1 LWTPASA
8 VIWRVASEV
17 RMSWS
22 IPIGT
27 VRGTVVRLHITFLLF
42 LLWIGFAHYSR
53 GGAPAAVQGVLFMA
67 LLFLCVL
74 LHEFGH
80 IFAARRYGVQTPEVV
95 LLPIGGVARLERIPE
110 EPSQELVVALAGPA
124 VNIVIAAALYLLFGG
139 FAPGDGT
146 ELANPSISLLGRLA
160 EANLF
165 LALFNLIP
173 AFPMDGGRV
182 LRAFLASR
190 LGYARG
196 TRIAAGIGQALAFG
210 LGLLGLVNGAPLLLF
225 VALFVYL
232 AASSEAHATQ
242 MRQVSHGLLAGDAMV
257 TRFESLPPQSV
268 VADAVEAL
276 LRTNQH
282 EFPVVD
288 GGGRL
293 RGVLTRDGMIK
304 ALRERGPDAPV
315 LDVMTTG
322 IPTVDQRRS
331 LADALRAMQAQRLPA
346 VGVTDALGRL
356 VGLVTPEN
364 VGEMMMVEAA
374 RAAWGPRG
382 PWSRRA
388 ARPGV

>member
-1 LWTPASA
+1 
-8 VIWRVASEV
+8 
-17 RMSWS
+17 MSWS

-27 VRGTVVRLHITFLLF
+27 VRGTVVRLHVTFLLF
-42 LLWIGFAHYSR
+42 LLWIGSAHYSR
-53 GGAPAAVQGVLFMA
+53 GGTAAAVEGVLFMA

-124 VNIVIAAALYLLFGG
+124 VNIVIAAVLLLFGG

-146 ELANPSISLLGRLA
+146 ELANPGVSLLGRLA

-182 LRAFLASR
+182 LRAFLAAR

-196 TRIAAGIGQALAFG
+196 TRIAAGIGQALAFA

-232 AASSEAHATQ
+232 AASSSEARATQ
-242 MRQVSHGLLAGDAMV
+242 MRQVSHG
-257 TRFESLPPQSV
+257 
-268 VADAVEAL
+268 
-276 LRTNQH
+276 
-282 EFPVVD
+282 
-288 GGGRL
+288 
-293 RGVLTRDGMIK
+293 
-304 ALRERGPDAPV
+304 
-315 LDVMTTG
+315 
-322 IPTVDQRRS
+322 
-331 LADALRAMQAQRLPA
+331 
-346 VGVTDALGRL
+346 
-356 VGLVTPEN
+356 
-364 VGEMMMVEAA
+364 
-374 RAAWGPRG
+374 
-382 PWSRRA
+382 
-388 ARPGV
+388 